1 MGAHSLEQGGG
12 ALALPWKS
20 VEKCYRV
27 KKTPSPKSVLTAA
40 TLLFREE
47 RPRMIV
53 QHRLLFHFCIGL
65 LQKCVVLVF
74 WRRTKWRRTRSPD
87 FGLGSQCWLS
97 PDFTIYT
104 GDQGQ
109 NHSLQWS
116 SRGHKLYRNLFAQ
129 WLRPGPAGGA
139 YIAPRLPSWWG
150 GGSQLLPKNPT
161 PARPFEPRLTICP
174 PLEKIL
180 WVPMSFKIIFECVLY
195 RHPFRITTI
204 VILFTVHRQLGSSS
218 SSTHFCWST
227 QLDISSFIQRHRS

>member
-1 MGAHSLEQGGG
+1 MGAHTLGQGGG
-12 ALALPWKS
+12 GTCPPL
-20 VEKCYRV
+20 EKCWKVLSR
-27 KKTPSPKSVLTAA
+27 KKPPSPKSVLTTT

-53 QHRLLFHFCIGL
+53 QHRLFHFCIGL

-129 WLRPGPAGGA
+129 WLRPDPLEELTSPPDSLAGGE
-139 YIAPRLPSWWG
+139 G
-150 GGSQLLPKNPT
+150 
-161 PARPFEPRLTICP
+161 AR
-174 PLEKIL
+174 
-180 WVPMSFKIIFECVLY
+180 
-195 RHPFRITTI
+195 
-204 VILFTVHRQLGSSS
+204 SSS
-218 SSTHFCWST
+218 SRTPPR
-227 QLDISSFIQRHRS
+227 LGPSSLG